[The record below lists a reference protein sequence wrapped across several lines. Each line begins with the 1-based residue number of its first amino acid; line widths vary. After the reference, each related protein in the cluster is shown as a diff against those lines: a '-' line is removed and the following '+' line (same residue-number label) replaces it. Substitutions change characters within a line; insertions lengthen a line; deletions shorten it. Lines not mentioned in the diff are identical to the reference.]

1 MAAAMTT
8 ETVIHLAR
16 RVLPGG
22 CTLITSTVCSYP
34 RSVLTLVLFLPSFC
48 SYPRSSYPRSVLT
61 LVFGFAIG
69 LWPMEGILRQ
79 GQQDDKGPDVGRE
92 FTPDRERHRLRT
104 RRSSGLRRVQ
114 TDDFEGVDAPC

>member
-48 SYPRSSYPRSVLT
+48 SYPRSVLT

-79 GQQDDKGPDVGRE
+79 GQQDDKGPDVR
-92 FTPDRERHRLRT
+92 
-104 RRSSGLRRVQ
+104 
-114 TDDFEGVDAPC
+114 A